1 MWDSV
6 GKLLKRLN
14 TRLKKPKKKKRKDQ
28 IHTMDNRKKNIYIYT
43 NKKT

>member
-14 TRLKKPKKKKRKDQ
+14 TRLKKPKKKKKRKDQ
-28 IHTMDNRKKNIYIYT
+28 IHTMDNRKKYIYIH
-43 NKKT
+43 K

>member
-14 TRLKKPKKKKRKDQ
+14 TRLKKPKKKKEKIRFTQ
-28 IHTMDNRKKNIYIYT
+28 WIIEKNIYIYT